1 MQGGEERWR
10 RRPVAAFLIIAVVRV
25 LPVAASFASGV
36 VLGNITGRPT
46 GILPSALWLAGL
58 LVVSTIVLVVVDRL
72 ASRALPLASLLKLSM
87 LVPDRTP
94 SRFKIALKSN
104 NTTHL
109 LNRNPTD
116 AGQSAAMVLGLISQL
131 NAHDRRTRGHSE
143 RVRAYTDVVAEE
155 LRLSERDR
163 DLLRWAGLLHDIG
176 KLRVSTATL
185 NKPGKPN
192 DREWEELKRHPSE
205 GAKIIA
211 PLRPWLGHWASAV
224 VQHHERW
231 DGKGYPG
238 GLAGLQISLGGRIV
252 AVADAFET
260 MTAVRAYK
268 QPMSLEDARAEL
280 VRCAGA
286 HFDPVVVR
294 AFMKVSLG
302 RLRMLMG
309 PLAWVAQ
316 QPFLAGVG
324 QAGVRVASAGAKA
337 TVGVAAVGAV
347 AGAAYTGALPEVV
360 ERKPVTETSVPID
373 TEVEGRGLIDTFI
386 RQRLASTSSSSSSS
400 SSTSSTTTSSTA
412 STTVAP

>member
-1 MQGGEERWR
+1 MQDGEQRWR
-10 RRPVAAFLIIAVVRV
+10 RRPLAAFLIIVVVRL
-25 LPVAASFASGV
+25 LPIAASFASGV

-46 GILPSALWLAGL
+46 GLLPSVLWLLGL
-58 LVVSTIVLVVVDRL
+58 LVVSTIVLVVADRV

-87 LVPDRTP
+87 LVPDHTP
-94 SRFKIALKSN
+94 SRFTIALRSH

-109 LNRNPTD
+109 LRSSPEEP
-116 AGQSAAMVLGLISQL
+116 GESAAMVLALISQL

-143 RVRAYTDVVAEE
+143 RVRAYTEVVAEE

-163 DLLRWAGLLHDIG
+163 DMLRWAGLLHDIG
-176 KLRVSTATL
+176 KLRVSKATL

-192 DREWEELKRHPSE
+192 EREWEELKRHPSE
-205 GAKIIA
+205 GAKIVA
-211 PLRPWLGHWASAV
+211 PLKPWLGHWASAV

-231 DGKGYPG
+231 DGRGYPG

-268 QPMSLEDARAEL
+268 QAMSLAEAREEL
-280 VRCAGA
+280 VRCAGT

-294 AFMKVSLG
+294 AFMRVSLG
-302 RLRMLMG
+302 RLRVLMG
-309 PLAWVAQ
+309 PLAWLAE

-337 TVGVAAVGAV
+337 GVGVAA
-347 AGAAYTGALPEVV
+347 AGAMTGAALSGGLPEVV
-360 ERKPVTETSVPID
+360 EHRPITVTTSVPVD
-373 TEVEGRGLIDTFI
+373 AEVEGRGLIDVFI
-386 RQRLASTSSSSSSS
+386 RQRLATTSSSSSSS
-400 SSTSSTTTSSTA
+400 SSSTTSSTTT
-412 STTVAP
+412 VVP